1 MTSSAHGRNMAGTNS
16 FSYTSA
22 ALPVTCHCA
31 CRLMASLLCL
41 LARHPGLDWR
51 CSDSLFKLGN
61 PIRDTPVHCA
71 PDQVCFDFPLLLS
84 RLEVPPHGSSTGPR
98 PSEEGARSAR
108 SRSGPRLDNRQ
119 DCIGLRR
126 RPPHPAKTFPS
137 LHRPNADGL

>member
-1 MTSSAHGRNMAGTNS
+1 MAAPNS
-16 FSYTSA
+16 FSSTSA
-22 ALPVTCHCA
+22 AFPVTCHCA

-84 RLEVPPHGSSTGPR
+84 RLEAPPHGSSTDPR
-98 PSEEGARSAR
+98 PSRESARSAR
-108 SRSGPRLDNRQ
+108 SRSPPRLHHRQ
-119 DCIGLRR
+119 DCIGR
-126 RPPHPAKTFPS
+126 RPRPPPPAETFCS
-137 LHRPNADGL
+137 